1 MKKKFISVL
10 LALTTASG
18 AAVIPAAAAETE
30 AVGAAADSEAV
41 AAEIEDEAVSA
52 ASASAVKL
60 SGTASFNFYAQDY
73 SVRSKVMNSFLTEK
87 SDGTLERVEYC
98 PDDNK
103 LIYEVYS
110 ADGKTKK

>member
-1 MKKKFISVL
+1 MKKKIISIL
-10 LALTTASG
+10 LAMMTAAG
-18 AAVIPAAAAETE
+18 AAAVPVAAAETE

-60 SGTASFNFYAQDY
+60 SGTASFNFSAQDY
-73 SVRSKVMNSFLTEK
+73 TTWSKVMNSYLSEK

-98 PDDNK
+98 PDNNM

-110 ADGKTKK
+110 ADG